1 MLKRDE
7 LIRYE
12 RQLLI
17 ESWGTD
23 TQLRLKESK
32 VFVAGV
38 GGLGSPVLLYLAL
51 AGIGTITF
59 CDFDTVS
66 LSNLNR
72 QILYAEKDIGMKK
85 VISAQ
90 ETLNGANQNVALN
103 PLSEKLTKRNVERL
117 IGTVDLI
124 IDCLDNFSTRHILNE
139 YSVRRGIPMIHAG
152 ISEFHGQ
159 LAFFHPPKTACL
171 SCFYP
176 FKPKKE
182 TVPIVGATAGVIGS
196 LQALEAIKYLTG
208 IGEPLMNKLLFWD
221 GRDMSFEMIN
231 LQKNES
237 CRVCGSLLPPEEQE
251 G

>member
-1 MLKRDE
+1 MLKSDE
-7 LIRYE
+7 RIRYE

-17 ESWGTD
+17 ESWDTD
-23 TQLRLKESK
+23 TQLRLKESE
-32 VFVAGV
+32 VFVAGA

-51 AGIGTITF
+51 AGIGRLTI

-72 QILYAEKDIGMKK
+72 QILHAEKDIGVKK
-85 VISAQ
+85 VLSAQ
-90 ETLNGANQNVALN
+90 ETLNRANRHVTLN
-103 PLSEKLTKRNVERL
+103 PIPEKLTKQNAERL

-124 IDCLDNFSTRHILNE
+124 IDCLDNFTTRHILNE

-182 TVPIVGATAGVIGS
+182 TVPVVGATAGVIGS

-221 GRDMSFEMIN
+221 GRDMSFDVIT
-231 LQKNES
+231 LQRNEA
-237 CRVCGSLLPPEEQE
+237 CKVCGSLLPPKEQE